1 MSINKITIKLDI
13 ALLANKISS
22 SLRLLLAAYLK

>member
-1 MSINKITIKLDI
+1 MSINKITIQLNI
-13 ALLANKISS
+13 AILANEISS